1 MKAAILVESKKPLVV
16 ADIDLPDELEF
27 GGIDTNNI
35 FEKLNLRLIENTPEE
50 ISAVTVEMDE
60 RLSGNWKETV
70 KDKKL
75 QQKFWDLFE
84 HYTLK
89 SPDLRI
95 GADYLRQNKHLLY

>member
-1 MKAAILVESKKPLVV
+1 MSFSEILN
-16 ADIDLPDELEF
+16 LEF
-27 GGIDTNNI
+27 GGEPTNNI
-35 FEKLNLRLIENTPEE
+35 FEKLNLELIENTPDE
-50 ISAVTVEMDE
+50 ICAVTTEMDE

-75 QQKFWDLFE
+75 QQKFWSLFE

>member
-1 MKAAILVESKKPLVV
+1 MNFSEIMN
-16 ADIDLPDELEF
+16 LEF
-27 GGIDTNNI
+27 GGVNTNNI
-35 FEKLNLRLIENTPEE
+35 FEKLNLELIENSPEE

-70 KDKKL
+70 IDKKL
-75 QQKFWDLFE
+75 QQKFWDLFV

-95 GADYLRQNKHLLY
+95 GADYLRQNKELIS